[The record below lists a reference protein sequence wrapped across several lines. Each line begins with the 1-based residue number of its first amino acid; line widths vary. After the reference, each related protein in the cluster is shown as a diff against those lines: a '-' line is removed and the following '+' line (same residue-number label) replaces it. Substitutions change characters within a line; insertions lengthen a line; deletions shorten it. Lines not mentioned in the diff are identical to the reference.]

1 MSASDA
7 YQKPPGQIRAVY
19 KDYQKLS
26 PTSLAGDMEMIDFE
40 RGLNHEQSIKFKE
53 VRRIPG
59 HLLLTAC
66 SDFGEMQPED
76 LSASV
81 VDVPIFEHDDL
92 PGNCLPRL
100 AVHNFV

>member
-19 KDYQKLS
+19 KNYQKLS
-26 PTSLAGDMEMIDFE
+26 PTSLATDMEIVDFE
-40 RGLNHEQSIKFKE
+40 RGLNHEQYLKFKE

-59 HLLLTAC
+59 HLLLTTY
-66 SDFGEMQPED
+66 SDFGEMQTD

-92 PGNCLPRL
+92 PGDCLRRV

>member
-19 KDYQKLS
+19 KNYQKLS
-26 PTSLAGDMEMIDFE
+26 PTSLASDMEIVDFE
-40 RGLNHEQSIKFKE
+40 RGLNDEQYIKFKE

-59 HLLLTAC
+59 HLLLTAY
-66 SDFGEMQPED
+66 SDFGEMQTEC

-92 PGNCLPRL
+92 PGNCLRRL